1 MRKILRRRRFLLAGT
16 GLVGAS
22 LLAACGQTAAPTAA
36 PAKPGTTAATP
47 ASAAPSPQAGAQA
60 PAATKPAAP
69 TQPAAAATTKP
80 AEPTAAPAAAKPAT
94 AGATKSMRFSS
105 YTWSGYEDAMKTVM
119 DMWRQENPGVEVKN
133 EFVGEDYWTKLQTQ
147 IGAGTPPD
155 VGIGEFVRV
164 VSFSKGGVLMELD
177 DLIARDKVPLD
188 QHFSASVAQYRWQNG
203 EFDSGGK
210 GGKLY
215 GLPSDGQGHIFVF
228 NKKMF
233 DEAGVKYP
241 TDDWNW
247 NDVVEAAKKM
257 TKPDQNK
264 WGAYVPGLGVLN
276 RGNFL
281 YAAGGELISPDFKKS
296 GLDMPETIDAYKW
309 AWDLIYTHKVAPK
322 PLPKEPANPFA
333 SGRVGMYFDGVW
345 WIADFIEI
353 KDFEWDV
360 AQFPKHPKTGKRTTS
375 LEADGW
381 WAFKAAKDRDLA
393 WSLTKFLASEKAQ
406 RKFGELEFVVPS
418 SIPEVAKDWY
428 AKKPPASRAKALEN
442 VQKDSRKVARTF
454 FDVAKIEGAFT
465 PLLQKAF
472 FDGQDIS
479 ATMKEAAKVMNEEL
493 AKAWQRFQQP

>member
-1 MRKILRRRRFLLAGT
+1 MRRILGRRRFLLAGS
-16 GLVGAS
+16 GLLGAS
-22 LLAACGQTAAPTAA
+22 LLAACGQAAAPTAA
-36 PAKPGTTAATP
+36 PTAQPAAAQPTAAPTQ
-47 ASAAPSPQAGAQA
+47 AAAA
-60 PAATKPAAP
+60 PAATKPAQP
-69 TQPAAAATTKP
+69 TAAAA
-80 AEPTAAPAAAKPAT
+80 ATAAPAAAKPAT
-94 AGATKSMRFSS
+94 SGAGKSLRFSS

-119 DMWRQENPGVEVKN
+119 DMWRQENQGVDIKGEY
-133 EFVGEDYWTKLQTQ
+133 VGEDYWTKLQTQ

-164 VSFSKGGVLMELD
+164 VSFGKGNVLMELD

-188 QHFSASVAQYRWQNG
+188 QNFSASVAQYRWQSG

-210 GGKLY
+210 GGKMY
-215 GLPSDGQGHIFVF
+215 GLPSDGQGHIFVY

-241 TDDWNW
+241 TDDWTW

-281 YAAGGELISPDFKKS
+281 YAAGGELISQDFKKS

-345 WIADFIEI
+345 WIGDFIEV

-428 AKKPPASRAKALEN
+428 AKKPPASRSKALEN
-442 VQKDSRKVARTF
+442 LEKDSRKVARTF
-454 FDVAKIEGAFT
+454 FDVAKVEGAFN

-472 FDGQDIS
+472 FDGQDIT
-479 ATMKEAAKVMNEEL
+479 ATMKEAAKVMNDEL
-493 AKAWQRFQQP
+493 AKAWQRFQQQ

>member
-1 MRKILRRRRFLLAGT
+1 MADPIHTPSRRRFLAASVAAV
-16 GLVGAS
+16 LVGPI
-22 LLAACGQTAAPTAA
+22 LQACGQAAAPTAA
-36 PAKPGTTAATP
+36 PAAKPTE
-47 ASAAPSPQAGAQA
+47 AP
-60 PAATKPAAP
+60 K
-69 TQPAAAATTKP
+69 PAAAAPTAAPAAAKPAEPTQPPAAATKP

-94 AGATKSMRFSS
+94 TGATKSMRFSS
-105 YTWSGYEDAMKTVM
+105 YTWSGYEDAMKVVL
-119 DMWRQENPGVEVKN
+119 DMWRQENAGVDIKGEY
-133 EFVGEDYWTKLQTQ
+133 VGEDYWTKLQTQ

-164 VSFSKGGVLMELD
+164 VSFGKGNVLMELD

-188 QHFSASVAQYRWQNG
+188 QHFSASVAQYRWQSG

-210 GGKLY
+210 GGKMY
-215 GLPSDGQGHIFVF
+215 GLPSDGQGHIFVY

-264 WGAYVPGLGVLN
+264 WGAYVPGLGVLG

-296 GLDMPETIDAYKW
+296 GLDMPESIDAYKW

-345 WIADFIEI
+345 WIGDFVEI

-381 WAFKAAKDRDLA
+381 WAFKATKDRDLA
-393 WSLTKFLASEKAQ
+393 WSLTKFLGSDKAQ

-442 VQKDSRKVARTF
+442 VEKDSRKVARTF
-454 FDVAKIEGAFT
+454 FDVAKVEGAFT

-472 FDGQDIS
+472 FDGQDIT
-479 ATMKEAAKVMNEEL
+479 ATMKEAAKAMNEEL
-493 AKAWQRFQQP
+493 AKAWQRFGQQ